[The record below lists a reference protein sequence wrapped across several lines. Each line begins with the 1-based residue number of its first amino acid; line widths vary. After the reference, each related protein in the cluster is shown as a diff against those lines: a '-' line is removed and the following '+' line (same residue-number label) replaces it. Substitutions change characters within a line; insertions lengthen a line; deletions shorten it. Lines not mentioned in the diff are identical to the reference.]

1 MARVGLDRETIIK
14 RAAQL
19 ANEIGIENITLKM
32 LADDFKVKLP
42 SLYNH
47 IEGVKAL
54 KTEIMIYGW
63 KEMEDKIV
71 EAAVGVSGYDALEV
85 ICRTFY
91 DYATQNAGIF
101 NAMLWYNKF
110 ENDEMQSVTKKLFE
124 IVFKIFASLNISQE
138 HCEHLIRTFRGFLE
152 GFSLLVNNKA
162 FGNPIS
168 IQDSFDIS
176 LKVLMAGVKEL
187 EGK

>member
-1 MARVGLDRETIIK
+1 MPRVGLDMEIVVK

-19 ANEIGIENITLKM
+19 SNEIGIENITLKI
-32 LADDFKVKLP
+32 LADDLKVQPP

-47 IEGVKAL
+47 VKGIDAL

-63 KEMEDKIV
+63 KEMKEKIG
-71 EAAVGVSGYDALEV
+71 EAAVGVSGYDALDA
-85 ICRTFY
+85 ICRAFY
-91 DYATQNAGIF
+91 EYATQNVGVF

-110 ENDEMQSVTKKLFE
+110 ENDQMHTATTKLFE
-124 IVFKIFASLNISQE
+124 IVFKICASLNISQE
-138 HCEHLIRTFRGFLE
+138 NCNHLIRTFRGFLE

-176 LKVLMAGVKEL
+176 VKVLLAGIKTF